1 MKSDSIK
8 KGIERAPHRSLLR
21 ACGLKDDDFEKP
33 FIGIAN
39 SFTDIVPGHIHLKEL
54 VEEVKKGII
63 DAGGVPF
70 EFNTMAICDGIAMN
84 HEGMKYSLPSREI
97 VANTVESVAMGHS
110 LDGLVLIPSCDKV
123 VPGMLM
129 AALRLD
135 IPSIVVT
142 GGPMVPGKF
151 KGENADLITVYE
163 AVGEVSNGEM
173 SEDELYEL
181 ECSACP
187 GAGSCSGLF
196 TANTMACVT
205 ETLGM
210 SLPMCATTL
219 ALDENKLKIAKNS
232 GKRIVEMINE
242 NLTPSKIVTQE
253 SFENALAIDMALG
266 GSSNTALHIPAIASE
281 FEDRGIQVDLEL
293 FDKVSKFVP
302 HIASMS
308 PAGKDTMLDLHEAG
322 GIPGVLK
329 TIESKIH
336 TDSITCNG
344 KTIKENIENVEVKN
358 TGVIRSIKNPVHDEG
373 GIAILK
379 GNLAPNGSV
388 IKQAAVEDDMMYHKG
403 PAKVFNSEEE
413 SVEAIFNGKI
423 VEGDIV
429 VIRCEGPRGG
439 PGMREMLNPTS
450 AIMGL
455 GIKNVA
461 LITDGRFSGGTR
473 GPCVGHVSPEA
484 MSGGPIGGLIDGD
497 LIEIDIKNRKIN
509 VDLSDDEIK
518 ERIANSNLPKRKIKG
533 WLNIYQKSVSS
544 ADKGAILR

>member
-1 MKSDSIK
+1 MKSDKIK

-21 ACGLKDDDFEKP
+21 ACGLQDADFKKP

-54 VEEVKKGII
+54 VEEIKKGII
-63 DAGGVPF
+63 AAGGIPF
-70 EFNTMAICDGIAMN
+70 EFNTMAICDGISMN

-97 VANTVESVAMGHS
+97 VANTVESMAMGHS
-110 LDGLVLIPSCDKV
+110 LDGLVLLPSCDKV

-129 AALRLD
+129 AAARLD
-135 IPSIVVT
+135 FPSIVVT
-142 GGPMVPGKF
+142 GGPMAPGEF

-163 AVGEVSNGEM
+163 AVGEVSSGKLT
-173 SEDELYEL
+173 EDELYEL

-196 TANTMACVT
+196 TANTMACIT

-219 ALDENKLKIAKNS
+219 ALDEGKLKIAEES
-232 GKRIVEMINE
+232 GKRIVGMIDE
-242 NLTPSKIVTQE
+242 NLTPSKIMTQK

-281 FEDRGIQVDLEL
+281 LEDKNVKVDLEL
-293 FDKVSKFVP
+293 FDKVSKIVP

-308 PAGKDTMLDLHEAG
+308 PAGKDTMKDLHFAG
-322 GIPGVLK
+322 GIPAVLK
-329 TIESKIH
+329 TIEAKLD
-336 TDSITCNG
+336 TNVITCTG
-344 KTIKENIENVEVKN
+344 KTIRENIKDVKVKN
-358 TGVIRSIKNPVHDEG
+358 TDVIRPMSDPVHIEG

-379 GNLAPNGSV
+379 GNLAPDGSV
-388 IKQAAVEDDMMYHKG
+388 IKQAAVEEDMMYHKG

-413 SVEAIFNGKI
+413 AVDGIFNEKI
-423 VEGDIV
+423 IEGDIV
-429 VIRCEGPRGG
+429 VIRCEGPKGG

-484 MSGGPIGGLIDGD
+484 KSGGPIAAVLDGD
-497 LIEIDIKNRKIN
+497 IIEIDIKNRKIN
-509 VDLSDDEIK
+509 VELTEDEIQK
-518 ERIANSNLPKRKIKG
+518 RIDNAKLPDRKLKG
-533 WLNIYQKSVSS
+533 WLNIYQKQVTS

>member
-1 MKSDSIK
+1 MRSNNIK

-21 ACGLKDDDFEKP
+21 ACGLEDDDFEKP

-54 VEEVKKGII
+54 VEEIKKGILEVE
-63 DAGGVPF
+63 GVPF

-97 VANTVESVAMGHS
+97 VANTVESVAMAHS
-110 LDGLVLIPSCDKV
+110 LDGLVLLPSCDKV

-129 AALRLD
+129 ATARLD
-135 IPSIVVT
+135 IPSIIVT
-142 GGPMVPGKF
+142 GGPMEPGKF
-151 KGENADLITVYE
+151 KDQNADLITVYE
-163 AVGEVSNGEM
+163 AVGEVSNGQMTEN
-173 SEDELYEL
+173 ELYEL
-181 ECSACP
+181 ECNACP

-219 ALDENKLKIAKNS
+219 AIDKNKLKIAKES
-232 GKRIVEMINE
+232 GKSIVGMINKG
-242 NLTPSKIVTQE
+242 LTPSRIMSQK

-281 FEDRGIQVDLEL
+281 LRSKEVNVDLEL
-293 FDKVSKFVP
+293 FDKISKFVP

-308 PAGKDTMLDLHEAG
+308 PAGKDTMLDLHNAG
-322 GIPGVLK
+322 GIPAVLK
-329 TIESKIH
+329 NIEEKIY
-336 TDSITCNG
+336 TDCITCTG
-344 KTIKENIENVEVKN
+344 FTIKENIEDVEIKN
-358 TGVIRSIKNPVHDEG
+358 TDVIRPMNDPVHEEG

-388 IKQAAVEDDMMYHKG
+388 IKQSAVEKDMMYHKG

-413 SVEAIFNGKI
+413 AIESIFNGKI
-423 VEGDIV
+423 LEGDIV
-429 VIRCEGPRGG
+429 VIRCEGPKGG

-450 AIMGL
+450 AIMNL

-484 MSGGPIGGLIDGD
+484 MNDGPIGGLIDGD
-497 LIEIDIKNRKIN
+497 IIEIDIKNRKIN
-509 VDLSDDEIK
+509 VNLSENEIK
-518 ERIANSNLPKRKIKG
+518 ERLLDLNLPNKKLRG
-533 WLNIYQKSVSS
+533 WLNIYQKFVSS

>member
-1 MKSDSIK
+1 MKSDKIK

-21 ACGLKDDDFEKP
+21 ACGLKDEDFKKP

-39 SFTDIVPGHIHLKEL
+39 SFTDIVPGHIHLRKLAETI
-54 VEEVKKGII
+54 KKGVIA
-63 DAGGVPF
+63 AGGIPF

-97 VANTVESVAMGHS
+97 VANTVESMAMGHS
-110 LDGLVLIPSCDKV
+110 LDGLVLLPSCDKV

-129 AALRLD
+129 AAARLD

-142 GGPMVPGKF
+142 GGPMTPGEF
-151 KGENADLITVYE
+151 KGENVDLITVYE
-163 AVGEVSNGEM
+163 AVGEVSSGKLT
-173 SEDELYEL
+173 EDELYEL

-196 TANTMACVT
+196 TANTMACIT

-219 ALDENKLKIAKNS
+219 ALDNDKLKIAEES
-232 GKRIVEMINE
+232 GRRIVAMIVE
-242 NLTPSKIVTQE
+242 DLTPSKIMTQKA
-253 SFENALAIDMALG
+253 FENALAVDMALG

-281 FEDRGIQVDLEL
+281 LEEKGIKMNLEL
-293 FDKVSKFVP
+293 FDKISKIVP

-308 PAGKDTMLDLHEAG
+308 PAGKDTMKDLHEAG
-322 GIPGVLK
+322 GIPAVLK
-329 TIESKIH
+329 TIKSKLD
-336 TDSITCNG
+336 TDAITCTG
-344 KTIKENIENVEVKN
+344 KTIKENIADVKVKN
-358 TGVIRSIKNPVHDEG
+358 ADVIRPINDPVHKEG

-413 SVEAIFNGKI
+413 AVEAIFDGKVI
-423 VEGDIV
+423 EGDIV
-429 VIRCEGPRGG
+429 VIRCEGPKGG

-455 GIKNVA
+455 GIKDVA

-473 GPCVGHVSPEA
+473 GPCVGHISPEA
-484 MSGGPIGGLIDGD
+484 MDGGPIAGLIDGD
-497 LIEIDIKNRKIN
+497 IIELDIKNRKIT

-518 ERIANSNLPKRKIKG
+518 DRIAKADLPERKLKG
-533 WLNIYQKSVSS
+533 WLNIYQKSVTS

>member
-1 MKSDSIK
+1 MNSDKIK

-21 ACGLKDDDFEKP
+21 ACGLKDDDFKKP

-39 SFTDIVPGHIHLKEL
+39 SFTDIVPGHIHLKKL
-54 VEEVKKGII
+54 VKEIKDGII
-63 DAGGVPF
+63 AAGGVPF

-97 VANTVESVAMGHS
+97 IANTVESVAIGHS
-110 LDGLVLIPSCDKV
+110 LDGLVLLPSCDKV

-129 AALRLD
+129 AAARID
-135 IPSIVVT
+135 IPSIAVT
-142 GGPMVPGKF
+142 GGPMAPGEF

-163 AVGEVSNGEM
+163 AVAEVSSGKLT
-173 SEDELYEL
+173 EDELHEL

-196 TANTMACVT
+196 TANTMACMT

-210 SLPMCATTL
+210 SLPMTATTL
-219 ALDENKLKIAKNS
+219 ALDKDKLKIAKKS
-232 GKRIVEMINE
+232 GERIVSMVAE
-242 NLTPSKIVTQE
+242 NLIPSKIMTQKA
-253 SFENALAIDMALG
+253 FENALAVDMALG
-266 GSSNTALHIPAIASE
+266 GSSNTALHIPAIANE
-281 FEDRGIQVDLEL
+281 LENQGVIVGLDL
-293 FDKVSKFVP
+293 FDTISKLVP

-308 PAGKDTMLDLHEAG
+308 PAGKDTMEDLHLAG
-322 GIPGVLK
+322 GIPAVLK
-329 TIESKIH
+329 NIQSKIA
-336 TDSITCNG
+336 TDTLTCTG
-344 KTIKENIENVEVKN
+344 KTIKENIANVQVKN
-358 TGVIRSIKNPVHDEG
+358 TDVIRPIDNPVHTEG

-388 IKQAAVEDDMMYHKG
+388 IKQAAVEEDMMYHKG
-403 PAKVFNSEEE
+403 SAKVFNSEEE
-413 SVEAIFNGKI
+413 AVEGIFNGKI
-423 VEGDIV
+423 IEGDIV
-429 VIRCEGPRGG
+429 VIRYEGPKGG

-484 MSGGPIGGLIDGD
+484 KSEGPLAALIDGD
-497 LIEIDIKNRKIN
+497 IIEIDIKNRKIN
-509 VDLSDDEIK
+509 VELSDNEITS
-518 ERIANSNLPKRKIKG
+518 RIANAKAPDRKIKG

>member
-1 MKSDSIK
+1 MRSDSIK

-21 ACGLKDDDFEKP
+21 ACGLKDDDFKKP

-39 SFTDIVPGHIHLKEL
+39 SFTDIVPGHIHLKE
-54 VEEVKKGII
+54 VADEVRKGIL

-151 KGENADLITVYE
+151 KGENADLISVYE
-163 AVGEVSNGEM
+163 AVGEVSKGEM
-173 SEDELYEL
+173 SEDDLYEL

-187 GAGSCSGLF
+187 GVGSCSGLF
-196 TANTMACVT
+196 TANTMACMT

-219 ALDENKLKIAKNS
+219 AADEDKFKIAKKS
-232 GKRIVEMINE
+232 GKRIVGMIE
-242 NLTPSKIVTQE
+242 EELAPSKIVTQKA
-253 SFENALAIDMALG
+253 FENALAVDMALG

-281 FEDRGIQVDLEL
+281 FEDKGIKVDLEL
-293 FDKVSKFVP
+293 FDLISKNVP

-322 GIPGVLK
+322 GIPAVLK
-329 TIESKIH
+329 SIKDKIN
-336 TDSITCNG
+336 TDLITCNG
-344 KTIKENIENVEVKN
+344 LTIEENIKDIEVKN
-358 TGVIRSIKNPVHDEG
+358 RDVIRSIDNPVHDEG

-413 SVEAIFNGKI
+413 SVEAIFNGKV

-429 VIRCEGPRGG
+429 VIRCEGPKGG

-484 MSGGPIGGLIDGD
+484 MSGGPISGLIDGD
-497 LIEIDIKNRKIN
+497 IIEIDIKNRKIN

-518 ERIANSNLPKRKIKG
+518 ERIENAELPKRKVKG

>member
-70 EFNTMAICDGIAMN
+70 EFNTMSICDGIAMN

-358 TGVIRSIKNPVHDEG
+358 TGVIRPIKNPVHDEG

>member
-1 MKSDSIK
+1 MKSDNVK

-21 ACGLKDDDFEKP
+21 ACGLEDDDFKKP

-39 SFTDIVPGHIHLKEL
+39 SFTDIVPGHIHLKDLADEIR
-54 VEEVKKGII
+54 KGSIE
-63 DAGGVPF
+63 AGGIPF

-97 VANTVESVAMGHS
+97 IANTVESVAMGHS
-110 LDGLVLIPSCDKV
+110 LDGLVLLPSCDKV

-129 AALRLD
+129 AAARLD

-142 GGPMVPGKF
+142 GGPMEPGKF

-163 AVGEVSNGEM
+163 AVGEVSNGKM
-173 SEDELYEL
+173 TEDELHEL

-187 GAGSCSGLF
+187 GVGSCSGLF

-205 ETLGM
+205 ETMGM
-210 SLPMCATTL
+210 SLPLCATTL
-219 ALDENKLKIAKNS
+219 AMDNDKLKIAKES
-232 GKRIVEMINE
+232 GKRIVGMISE
-242 NLTPSKIVTQE
+242 DLIPSKIMTQK

-266 GSSNTALHIPAIASE
+266 GSTNTALHIPAIASE
-281 FEDRGIQVDLEL
+281 LEDKGVDVDLEL
-293 FDKVSKFVP
+293 FDKISKDVP
-302 HIASMS
+302 HIASIS
-308 PAGKDTMLDLHEAG
+308 PAGKDTMLDLHNAG

-329 TIESKIH
+329 NIEEKIFI
-336 TDSITCNG
+336 DSITCTG
-344 KTIKENIENVEVKN
+344 LTIKENIENVEIKN
-358 TGVIRSIKNPVHDEG
+358 TDVIRPMDDPVHEEG

-403 PAKVFNSEEE
+403 PAKVYNIEEE
-413 SVEAIFNGKI
+413 AVESIFNGKV

-429 VIRCEGPRGG
+429 VIRCEGPKGG

-484 MSGGPIGGLIDGD
+484 KNGGPIGGLIDGD
-497 LIEIDIKNRKIN
+497 IIEIDIKNRKIN
-509 VDLSDDEIK
+509 VDLSDDEINK
-518 ERIANSNLPKRKIKG
+518 RISNADLPERKFKG
-533 WLNIYQKSVSS
+533 WLNIYQKCVSS

>member
-142 GGPMVPGKF
+142 GGPMVPGEF

-232 GKRIVEMINE
+232 GKRIVGMINE
-242 NLTPSKIVTQE
+242 NLTPSKIVTQK

-293 FDKVSKFVP
+293 FDKVSKLVP

-344 KTIKENIENVEVKN
+344 KNIKENIEDVEVKN
-358 TGVIRSIKNPVHDEG
+358 TGVIRTIENPVHDEG

-388 IKQAAVEDDMMYHKG
+388 IKQAAVENDMMYHKG

-429 VIRCEGPRGG
+429 VIRCEGPKGG

-497 LIEIDIKNRKIN
+497 IIEIDIKNRKIN

-518 ERIANSNLPKRKIKG
+518 ERIANSDLPKRKIKG

>member
-129 AALRLD
+129 AALRLN

-142 GGPMVPGKF
+142 GGPMVPGEF

-219 ALDENKLKIAKNS
+219 AVDENKLKIAKNS
-232 GKRIVEMINE
+232 GNRIVGMINE
-242 NLTPSKIVTQE
+242 NLTPSKIVTQK

-293 FDKVSKFVP
+293 FDKVSKLVP

-322 GIPGVLK
+322 GIPSVLK
-329 TIESKIH
+329 TIESKIY

-344 KTIKENIENVEVKN
+344 KTIKENIENIEVKN
-358 TGVIRSIKNPVHDEG
+358 TDVIRPIENPVHDEG

-429 VIRCEGPRGG
+429 VIRCEGPKGG

-484 MSGGPIGGLIDGD
+484 MGDGPIGGLIDGD
-497 LIEIDIKNRKIN
+497 IIEIDIKNRKIN

>member
-358 TGVIRSIKNPVHDEG
+358 TGVIRPIKNPVHDEG

>member
-1 MKSDSIK
+1 MKSDKIK

-21 ACGLKDDDFEKP
+21 ACGLQDDDFKKP

-39 SFTDIVPGHIHLKEL
+39 SFTDIVPGHIHLNEL
-54 VEEVKKGII
+54 AEEIRKGII
-63 DAGGVPF
+63 EAGGVPF

-97 VANTVESVAMGHS
+97 VANTVESMAIGHS
-110 LDGLVLIPSCDKV
+110 LDGLVLLPSCDKV

-129 AALRLD
+129 AAARIN

-142 GGPMVPGKF
+142 GGPMAPGKF

-163 AVGEVSNGEM
+163 GVGEVSAGKLT
-173 SEDELYEL
+173 EDELHEL
-181 ECSACP
+181 ECNACP

-196 TANTMACVT
+196 TANTMACIT

-219 ALDENKLKIAKNS
+219 AQDKNKLKIAKKS
-232 GKRIVEMINE
+232 GKRIVDMITE
-242 NLTPSKIVTQE
+242 DLIPSKIMTQKA
-253 SFENALAIDMALG
+253 FENALAIDMALG

-281 FEDRGIQVDLEL
+281 FENNGVNVDLEL
-293 FDKVSKFVP
+293 FDKISKIVP

-308 PAGKDTMLDLHEAG
+308 PAGKDTMKDLHLAG
-322 GIPGVLK
+322 GIPAVLK
-329 TIESKIH
+329 NIETKLD
-336 TDSITCNG
+336 TNALTCTG
-344 KTIKENIENVEVKN
+344 KTVKENISNIQIKN
-358 TGVIRSIKNPVHDEG
+358 TEVIRPMNDPVHDEG

-388 IKQAAVEDDMMYHKG
+388 IKQAAVEEDMMYHKG

-413 SVEAIFNGKI
+413 AVDGIFNGKI
-423 VEGDIV
+423 LEGDIV
-429 VIRCEGPRGG
+429 VIRYEGPKGG

-484 MSGGPIGGLIDGD
+484 ANGGPIAAIFDGD
-497 LIEIDIKNRKIN
+497 IIEIDIKNRKIN
-509 VDLSDDEIK
+509 VELSQDEINH
-518 ERIANSNLPKRKIKG
+518 RVANADIPDRKVKG
-533 WLNIYQKSVSS
+533 WLNVYQKSVTS

>member
-1 MKSDSIK
+1 MKSDNIK

-142 GGPMVPGKF
+142 GGPMVPGEF

-173 SEDELYEL
+173 SEDELYDL

-219 ALDENKLKIAKNS
+219 AVDENKLKIAKNS
-232 GKRIVEMINE
+232 GNRIVGMINE
-242 NLTPSKIVTQE
+242 NLTPSKIVTQK

-293 FDKVSKFVP
+293 FDKLSKLVP

-336 TDSITCNG
+336 TDSISCNG
-344 KTIKENIENVEVKN
+344 KTIKENIEDVEVKN
-358 TGVIRSIKNPVHDEG
+358 TDVIRPIENPVHAEG

-423 VEGDIV
+423 VEGDII
-429 VIRCEGPRGG
+429 VIRCEGPKGG

-484 MSGGPIGGLIDGD
+484 MSGGSIGGLIDGD
-497 LIEIDIKNRKIN
+497 IIEIDIKNRKIN

-518 ERIANSNLPKRKIKG
+518 ERIANSDLPKRKIKG

>member
-39 SFTDIVPGHIHLKEL
+39 SFTDIVPGHIHLKEIA
-54 VEEVKKGII
+54 EEVKKGII

-163 AVGEVSNGEM
+163 AVGEVSNGSM
-173 SEDELYEL
+173 TEDELYEL

-219 ALDENKLKIAKNS
+219 AVDENKLKIAKDS
-232 GKRIVEMINE
+232 GKRIVGMISE
-242 NLTPSKIVTQE
+242 NLVPSKIVTQE
-253 SFENALAIDMALG
+253 AFENALAMDMALG

-281 FEDRGIQVDLEL
+281 LEDKNVQVNLEL
-293 FDKVSKFVP
+293 FDKISKIVP

-329 TIESKIH
+329 TIESKINV
-336 TDSITCNG
+336 DSITCNG
-344 KTIKENIENVEVKN
+344 NTIKENIEDVEVKN
-358 TGVIRSIKNPVHDEG
+358 TDVIRPIENPVHDEG

-388 IKQAAVEDDMMYHKG
+388 IKQAAVESDMMYHKG

-429 VIRCEGPRGG
+429 VIRCEGPKGG

-473 GPCVGHVSPEA
+473 GPCVGHISPEA
-484 MSGGPIGGLIDGD
+484 MSGGPIGGLINGD
-497 LIEIDIKNRKIN
+497 IIEIDIKNRKIN

-518 ERIANSNLPKRKIKG
+518 ERIANADLPKRKIKG

>member
-1 MKSDSIK
+1 MRSDSIK

-21 ACGLKDDDFEKP
+21 ACGLKDDDFKKP

-39 SFTDIVPGHIHLKEL
+39 SFTDIVPGHIHLKE
-54 VEEVKKGII
+54 VADEVRKGIL

-97 VANTVESVAMGHS
+97 IANTVESVAMGHS

-151 KGENADLITVYE
+151 KGENADLISVYE
-163 AVGEVSNGEM
+163 AVGEVSKGEM
-173 SEDELYEL
+173 SEDDLYEL

-187 GAGSCSGLF
+187 GVGSCSGLF
-196 TANTMACVT
+196 TANTMACMT

-219 ALDENKLKIAKNS
+219 AADEDKFKIAKKS
-232 GKRIVEMINE
+232 GKRIVGMIE
-242 NLTPSKIVTQE
+242 EELAPSKIVTQKA
-253 SFENALAIDMALG
+253 FENALAVDMALG

-281 FEDRGIQVDLEL
+281 FEDKGIKVDLEL
-293 FDKVSKFVP
+293 FDLISKNVP

-322 GIPGVLK
+322 GIPAVLK
-329 TIESKIH
+329 SIKDKIN
-336 TDSITCNG
+336 TDLITCNG
-344 KTIKENIENVEVKN
+344 LTIEENIKDIEVKN
-358 TGVIRSIKNPVHDEG
+358 RDVIRSIDNPVHDEG

-413 SVEAIFNGKI
+413 SVEAIFNGKV

-429 VIRCEGPRGG
+429 VIRCEGPKGG

-484 MSGGPIGGLIDGD
+484 MSGGPIAGLIDGD
-497 LIEIDIKNRKIN
+497 IIEIDIKNRKIN

-518 ERIANSNLPKRKIKG
+518 ERIENAELPKRKVKG

>member
-219 ALDENKLKIAKNS
+219 ALDENKLKIAKSS

-358 TGVIRSIKNPVHDEG
+358 TGVIRPIKNPVHDEG

-484 MSGGPIGGLIDGD
+484 MNGGPIGGLIDGD
-497 LIEIDIKNRKIN
+497 IIEIDIKNRKIN
-509 VDLSDDEIK
+509 VDLSDDELK
-518 ERIANSNLPKRKIKG
+518 ERIANSDLPKRKIKG

>member
-358 TGVIRSIKNPVHDEG
+358 TGVIRPIKNPVHDEG

-484 MSGGPIGGLIDGD
+484 MNGGPIGGLIDGD
-497 LIEIDIKNRKIN
+497 IIEIDIKNRKIN

>member
-1 MKSDSIK
+1 MRSDNIK

-142 GGPMVPGKF
+142 GGPMVPGEF

-173 SEDELYEL
+173 SEDELYDL

-219 ALDENKLKIAKNS
+219 AVDENKLKIAKNS
-232 GKRIVEMINE
+232 GNRIVGMINE
-242 NLTPSKIVTQE
+242 NLTPSKIVTQK

-293 FDKVSKFVP
+293 FDKLSKLVP

-336 TDSITCNG
+336 TDSISCNG
-344 KTIKENIENVEVKN
+344 KTIKENIEDVEVKN
-358 TGVIRSIKNPVHDEG
+358 TDVIRPIENPVHAEG

-423 VEGDIV
+423 VEGDII
-429 VIRCEGPRGG
+429 VIRCEGPKGG

-484 MSGGPIGGLIDGD
+484 MSGGSIGGLIDGD
-497 LIEIDIKNRKIN
+497 IIEIDIKNRKIN

-518 ERIANSNLPKRKIKG
+518 ERIANSDLPKRKIKG

>member
-1 MKSDSIK
+1 MRSDSIK

-21 ACGLKDDDFEKP
+21 ACGLKDDDFKKP

-39 SFTDIVPGHIHLKEL
+39 SFTDIVPGHIHLKE
-54 VEEVKKGII
+54 VADEVRKGIL

-151 KGENADLITVYE
+151 KGENADLISVYE
-163 AVGEVSNGEM
+163 AVGEVSKGEM
-173 SEDELYEL
+173 SEDDLYEL

-187 GAGSCSGLF
+187 SVGSCSGLF
-196 TANTMACVT
+196 TANTMACMT

-219 ALDENKLKIAKNS
+219 AADEDKFKIAKKS
-232 GKRIVEMINE
+232 GKRIVGMIE
-242 NLTPSKIVTQE
+242 EELAPSKIVTQKA
-253 SFENALAIDMALG
+253 FENALAVDMALG

-281 FEDRGIQVDLEL
+281 FEDKGIKVDLEL
-293 FDKVSKFVP
+293 FDFISKNVP

-322 GIPGVLK
+322 GIPAVLK
-329 TIESKIH
+329 SIKDKIN
-336 TDSITCNG
+336 TDLITCNG
-344 KTIKENIENVEVKN
+344 LTIEENIKDIEVKN
-358 TGVIRSIKNPVHDEG
+358 RDVIRSIDNPVHDEG

-413 SVEAIFNGKI
+413 SVEAIFNGKV

-429 VIRCEGPRGG
+429 VIRCEGPKGG

-484 MSGGPIGGLIDGD
+484 MSGGPIAGLIDGD
-497 LIEIDIKNRKIN
+497 IIEIDIKNRKIN

-518 ERIANSNLPKRKIKG
+518 ERIENAELPKRKVKG

>member
-1 MKSDSIK
+1 MRSDSIK

-21 ACGLKDDDFEKP
+21 ACGLKDDDFKKP

-39 SFTDIVPGHIHLKEL
+39 SFTDIVPGHIHLKE
-54 VEEVKKGII
+54 VADEVRKGIL

-97 VANTVESVAMGHS
+97 IANTVESVAMGHS

-151 KGENADLITVYE
+151 KGENADLISVYE
-163 AVGEVSNGEM
+163 AVGEVSKGEM
-173 SEDELYEL
+173 SEDDLYEL

-187 GAGSCSGLF
+187 SVGSCSGLF
-196 TANTMACVT
+196 TANTMACMT

-219 ALDENKLKIAKNS
+219 AADEDKFKIAKKS
-232 GKRIVEMINE
+232 GKRIVGMIE
-242 NLTPSKIVTQE
+242 EELAPSKIVTQKA
-253 SFENALAIDMALG
+253 FENALAVDMALG

-281 FEDRGIQVDLEL
+281 FEDKGIKVDLEL
-293 FDKVSKFVP
+293 FDFISKNVP

-322 GIPGVLK
+322 GIPAVLK
-329 TIESKIH
+329 SIKDKIN
-336 TDSITCNG
+336 TDLITCNG
-344 KTIKENIENVEVKN
+344 LTIEENIKDIEVKN
-358 TGVIRSIKNPVHDEG
+358 RDVIRSIDNPVHDEG

-413 SVEAIFNGKI
+413 SVEAIFNGKV

-429 VIRCEGPRGG
+429 VIRCEGPKGG

-484 MSGGPIGGLIDGD
+484 MSSGPIAGLIDGD
-497 LIEIDIKNRKIN
+497 IIEIDIKNRKIN

-518 ERIANSNLPKRKIKG
+518 ERIENAELPKRKVKG

>member
-1 MKSDSIK
+1 MRSDSIK

-21 ACGLKDDDFEKP
+21 ACGLKDDDFKKP

-39 SFTDIVPGHIHLKEL
+39 SFTDIVPGHIHLKE
-54 VEEVKKGII
+54 VADEVRKGIL

-97 VANTVESVAMGHS
+97 IANTVESVAMGHS

-151 KGENADLITVYE
+151 KGENADLISVYE
-163 AVGEVSNGEM
+163 AVGEVSKGEM
-173 SEDELYEL
+173 SEDDLYEL

-187 GAGSCSGLF
+187 GVGSCSGLF
-196 TANTMACVT
+196 TANTMACMT

-219 ALDENKLKIAKNS
+219 AADEDKFKIAKKS
-232 GKRIVEMINE
+232 GKRIVGMIE
-242 NLTPSKIVTQE
+242 EELAPSKIVTQKA
-253 SFENALAIDMALG
+253 FENALAVDMALG

-281 FEDRGIQVDLEL
+281 FEDKGIKVDLEL
-293 FDKVSKFVP
+293 FDFISKNVP

-322 GIPGVLK
+322 GIPAVLK
-329 TIESKIH
+329 SIKDKIN
-336 TDSITCNG
+336 TDLITCNG
-344 KTIKENIENVEVKN
+344 LTIEENIKDIEVKN
-358 TGVIRSIKNPVHDEG
+358 RDVIRSIDNPVHDEG

-413 SVEAIFNGKI
+413 SVEAIFNGKV

-429 VIRCEGPRGG
+429 VIRCEGPKGG

-484 MSGGPIGGLIDGD
+484 MSGGPIAGLIDGD
-497 LIEIDIKNRKIN
+497 IIEIDIKNRKIN

-518 ERIANSNLPKRKIKG
+518 ERIENAELPKRKVKG